1 MATTVSTQR
10 GPVSAAGRAAAF
22 ALGAPEETPLAVVGW
37 AAAARR
43 GPFHPACCRLPRLP
57 GGPPFSCP
65 PLLAVRG
72 REESERV
79 RRGTVDRGC
88 LCSRVPARQ
97 RAPRTDGRAALL
109 CVRACR
115 GLSCRPPFAERREPN
130 RSLTHFSSE

>member
-57 GGPPFSCP
+57 GGPPFSSP

-88 LCSRVPARQ
+88 LSPPGRESRGRTAERPSSACEPA
-97 RAPRTDGRAALL
+97 AGSRAARHPQSG
-109 CVRACR
+109 VNQTEA
-115 GLSCRPPFAERREPN
+115 
-130 RSLTHFSSE
+130 